1 MKSAY
6 VNGTICYGFKL
17 YLACINLSTYLVAIY
32 LSFLDNIKRH
42 VFIAG
47 YGLYKH
53 VNVVHCNYHAAH
65 IIYLLIFVEACIPS
79 R

>member
-1 MKSAY
+1 MKSTY
-6 VNGTICYGFKL
+6 VNETICDGFKL

-32 LSFLDNIKRH
+32 SFLDNIKRH

-53 VNVVHCNYHAAH
+53 VNVVHYNYHSTH
-65 IIYLLIFVEACIPS
+65 NMSVNLCGGLYSF
-79 R
+79 